1 MGGTDDHAG
10 WITDFLEYQ
19 LTDYFSK
26 CICTL
31 LDWDCL
37 SDTCFHHRGC
47 ADCTTGY
54 VDQSRGIW
62 CTATQALSFVL
73 GPLIS
78 TELYQLNPVFPY
90 YFLSVLLTGLGLI
103 WAVNH

>member
-26 CICTL
+26 CIVL
-31 LDWDCL
+31 YWIEIACL
-37 SDTCFHHRGC
+37 TPAFI
-47 ADCTTGY
+47 TGAAQTAPQDMQTR
-54 VDQSRGIW
+54 VCGIW

-78 TELYQLNPVFPY
+78 TGLYQLNPVFPY
-90 YFLSVLLTGLGLI
+90 YFLNVLLTGLGLI